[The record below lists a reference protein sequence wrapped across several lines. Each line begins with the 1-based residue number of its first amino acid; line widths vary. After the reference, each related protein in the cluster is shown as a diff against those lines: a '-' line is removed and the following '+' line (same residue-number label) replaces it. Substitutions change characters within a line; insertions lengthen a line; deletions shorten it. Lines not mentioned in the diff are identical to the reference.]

1 MKKLFRVEINHVAY
15 VWTEDQ
21 DAADEFVD
29 FIRFNEDPK
38 VDIEIAKEIR
48 TGDNWGLDDS
58 PYGAGDKSIKDC
70 LPKVKRVEKLYD
82 PMKDTDQHKLF
93 GE

>member
-48 TGDNWGLDDS
+48 VSTT
-58 PYGAGDKSIKDC
+58 
-70 LPKVKRVEKLYD
+70 LPTEPETNQSKTAYQK
-82 PMKDTDQHKLF
+82 
-93 GE
+93 